1 MVQAPARVKE
11 LDQARYRVS
20 QLEKGLSIVDGR
32 GYNVLAGLA
41 ELVKHVPPGVP
52 LKVRELTIDGTSIH
66 LEGETTTF
74 DAVEKIKQAFVAD
87 RDLSGR
93 IHQRYPC
100 RGCAEPS
107 RVSPHLYGATAM
119 MQMLKE
125 RWQHFS
131 QRERIIVSAGG
142 AMVAA
147 ALVFLLIID
156 PLMAT
161 IDKLDRQARR
171 KAKDSQELALV
182 AQEYVVKQARIATLE
197 QRMPIP
203 PAQFSLLAF
212 MEEATTTAQIRD
224 RIVGMQPQAPIVVQG
239 YQETAVDLRLDGVS
253 LPQILALLV
262 AIDQAPYDVQVHHLQ
277 LKPKYDNPVNLDATL
292 RIVTYAKV

>member
-1 MVQAPARVKE
+1 
-11 LDQARYRVS
+11 
-20 QLEKGLSIVDGR
+20 
-32 GYNVLAGLA
+32 
-41 ELVKHVPPGVP
+41 
-52 LKVRELTIDGTSIH
+52 
-66 LEGETTTF
+66 
-74 DAVEKIKQAFVAD
+74 
-87 RDLSGR
+87 
-93 IHQRYPC
+93 
-100 RGCAEPS
+100 
-107 RVSPHLYGATAM
+107 M

-131 QRERIIVSAGG
+131 QRERIIVAAGG
-142 AMVAA
+142 AVVAVA
-147 ALVFLLIID
+147 FLFLLIID

-182 AQEYVVKQARIATLE
+182 AQEYVVMQARIAKLE
-197 QRMPIP
+197 QRMPNP

-224 RIVGMQPQAPIVVQG
+224 HIVGLQPQAPIVVQG

-262 AIDQAPYDVQVHHLQ
+262 VIEQAPYDVQVHHLQ
-277 LKPKYDNPVNLDATL
+277 MKPKYDNPVNLDATL
-292 RIVTYAKV
+292 KIVTYAKV

>member
-1 MVQAPARVKE
+1 
-11 LDQARYRVS
+11 
-20 QLEKGLSIVDGR
+20 
-32 GYNVLAGLA
+32 
-41 ELVKHVPPGVP
+41 
-52 LKVRELTIDGTSIH
+52 
-66 LEGETTTF
+66 
-74 DAVEKIKQAFVAD
+74 
-87 RDLSGR
+87 
-93 IHQRYPC
+93 
-100 RGCAEPS
+100 
-107 RVSPHLYGATAM
+107 M

-131 QRERIIVSAGG
+131 QRERIIVAAGG
-142 AMVAA
+142 AVVAA
-147 ALVFLLIID
+147 VLVFLLIID

-171 KAKDSQELALV
+171 KAKDGQELALV
-182 AQEYVVKQARIATLE
+182 AQEYVVKQARIAKLE
-197 QRMPIP
+197 QRMPSP

-253 LPQILALLV
+253 LPQLLALLV
-262 AIDQAPYDVQVHHLQ
+262 AIGQAPYDVQVHHLQ
-277 LKPKYDNPVNLDATL
+277 MRPKYDNPVNLDATL

>member
-1 MVQAPARVKE
+1 
-11 LDQARYRVS
+11 
-20 QLEKGLSIVDGR
+20 
-32 GYNVLAGLA
+32 
-41 ELVKHVPPGVP
+41 
-52 LKVRELTIDGTSIH
+52 
-66 LEGETTTF
+66 
-74 DAVEKIKQAFVAD
+74 
-87 RDLSGR
+87 
-93 IHQRYPC
+93 
-100 RGCAEPS
+100 
-107 RVSPHLYGATAM
+107 M
-119 MQMLKE
+119 MQTLKE

-131 QRERIIVSAGG
+131 QRERIIVAAGG
-142 AMVAA
+142 AVVAA
-147 ALVFLLIID
+147 TLVFLLIID

-161 IDKLDRQARR
+161 IDKLDRQSRR

-182 AQEYVVKQARIATLE
+182 AQEYVVKQVRIAKLE

-224 RIVGMQPQAPIVVQG
+224 RITGMQPQAPIVVQG

-262 AIDQAPYDVQVHHLQ
+262 AIEQAPYDVQVHHLQ

>member
-1 MVQAPARVKE
+1 
-11 LDQARYRVS
+11 
-20 QLEKGLSIVDGR
+20 
-32 GYNVLAGLA
+32 
-41 ELVKHVPPGVP
+41 
-52 LKVRELTIDGTSIH
+52 
-66 LEGETTTF
+66 
-74 DAVEKIKQAFVAD
+74 
-87 RDLSGR
+87 
-93 IHQRYPC
+93 
-100 RGCAEPS
+100 
-107 RVSPHLYGATAM
+107 M

-182 AQEYVVKQARIATLE
+182 AQEYVVKQARIAMLE

-224 RIVGMQPQAPIVVQG
+224 RIVGMQPQAPIIVQG

-277 LKPKYDNPVNLDATL
+277 MKPKYDNPVNLDATL

>member
-1 MVQAPARVKE
+1 
-11 LDQARYRVS
+11 
-20 QLEKGLSIVDGR
+20 
-32 GYNVLAGLA
+32 
-41 ELVKHVPPGVP
+41 
-52 LKVRELTIDGTSIH
+52 
-66 LEGETTTF
+66 
-74 DAVEKIKQAFVAD
+74 
-87 RDLSGR
+87 
-93 IHQRYPC
+93 
-100 RGCAEPS
+100 
-107 RVSPHLYGATAM
+107 M

-131 QRERIIVSAGG
+131 QRERIIVAAGVT
-142 AMVAA
+142 MVAA

-171 KAKDSQELALV
+171 KTKDSQELALV
-182 AQEYVVKQARIATLE
+182 AQAYMVKQARIAKLE
-197 QRMPIP
+197 QRMPNP

-253 LPQILALLV
+253 LPQLLALLA
-262 AIDQAPYDVQVHHLQ
+262 AIEQAPYDVQVHHLQ
-277 LKPKYDNPVNLDATL
+277 MKPKFDNPVNLDATL
-292 RIVTYAKV
+292 KIVTYAKV

>member
-1 MVQAPARVKE
+1 
-11 LDQARYRVS
+11 
-20 QLEKGLSIVDGR
+20 
-32 GYNVLAGLA
+32 
-41 ELVKHVPPGVP
+41 
-52 LKVRELTIDGTSIH
+52 
-66 LEGETTTF
+66 
-74 DAVEKIKQAFVAD
+74 
-87 RDLSGR
+87 
-93 IHQRYPC
+93 
-100 RGCAEPS
+100 
-107 RVSPHLYGATAM
+107 M

-131 QRERIIVSAGG
+131 QRERIIVAAGG
-142 AMVAA
+142 AVVAA
-147 ALVFLLIID
+147 TLVFLLIID

-171 KAKDSQELALV
+171 KVKDSQELALI
-182 AQEYVVKQARIATLE
+182 AQEYVVKQARIAKLE

-224 RIVGMQPQAPIVVQG
+224 RITGMQPQAPIVVQG

-262 AIDQAPYDVQVHHLQ
+262 AIEQAPYDVQVHHLQ

>member
-1 MVQAPARVKE
+1 
-11 LDQARYRVS
+11 
-20 QLEKGLSIVDGR
+20 
-32 GYNVLAGLA
+32 
-41 ELVKHVPPGVP
+41 
-52 LKVRELTIDGTSIH
+52 
-66 LEGETTTF
+66 
-74 DAVEKIKQAFVAD
+74 
-87 RDLSGR
+87 
-93 IHQRYPC
+93 
-100 RGCAEPS
+100 
-107 RVSPHLYGATAM
+107 M

-161 IDKLDRQARR
+161 IDKLDRQAQR
-171 KAKDSQELALV
+171 KTKDSQELALV
-182 AQEYVVKQARIATLE
+182 AQEYVIKRARIAKLE
-197 QRMPIP
+197 QRMPSP

-224 RIVGMQPQAPIVVQG
+224 RIVGLQPQAPITVQG

-253 LPQILALLV
+253 LPQLLALLV
-262 AIDQAPYDVQVHHLQ
+262 AIERAPYDVQVHHLQ
-277 LKPKYDNPVNLDATL
+277 MKPKYDNPVNLDATL
-292 RIVTYAKV
+292 RIVTYEKV

>member
-1 MVQAPARVKE
+1 
-11 LDQARYRVS
+11 
-20 QLEKGLSIVDGR
+20 
-32 GYNVLAGLA
+32 
-41 ELVKHVPPGVP
+41 
-52 LKVRELTIDGTSIH
+52 
-66 LEGETTTF
+66 
-74 DAVEKIKQAFVAD
+74 
-87 RDLSGR
+87 
-93 IHQRYPC
+93 
-100 RGCAEPS
+100 
-107 RVSPHLYGATAM
+107 M

-142 AMVAA
+142 AMLAA

-156 PLMAT
+156 PLIAT

-182 AQEYVVKQARIATLE
+182 AQEYVIKQARIAKLE
-197 QRMPIP
+197 QRMPSP

-224 RIVGMQPQAPIVVQG
+224 RIVGMQPQAPVVVQG

-253 LPQILALLV
+253 LPQLLALLV
-262 AIDQAPYDVQVHHLQ
+262 AIEQAPYDVQVHHLQ
-277 LKPKYDNPVNLDATL
+277 MKPKYDNPVNLDATL

>member
-1 MVQAPARVKE
+1 
-11 LDQARYRVS
+11 
-20 QLEKGLSIVDGR
+20 
-32 GYNVLAGLA
+32 
-41 ELVKHVPPGVP
+41 
-52 LKVRELTIDGTSIH
+52 
-66 LEGETTTF
+66 
-74 DAVEKIKQAFVAD
+74 
-87 RDLSGR
+87 
-93 IHQRYPC
+93 
-100 RGCAEPS
+100 
-107 RVSPHLYGATAM
+107 M

-182 AQEYVVKQARIATLE
+182 AQEYVIKQARIAKLE
-197 QRMPIP
+197 QRMPSP

-253 LPQILALLV
+253 LPQLLALLV
-262 AIDQAPYDVQVHHLQ
+262 AIEQAPYDVQVHHLQ
-277 LKPKYDNPVNLDATL
+277 MKPKYDNPINLDATL

>member
-1 MVQAPARVKE
+1 
-11 LDQARYRVS
+11 
-20 QLEKGLSIVDGR
+20 
-32 GYNVLAGLA
+32 
-41 ELVKHVPPGVP
+41 
-52 LKVRELTIDGTSIH
+52 
-66 LEGETTTF
+66 
-74 DAVEKIKQAFVAD
+74 
-87 RDLSGR
+87 
-93 IHQRYPC
+93 
-100 RGCAEPS
+100 
-107 RVSPHLYGATAM
+107 M

-131 QRERIIVSAGG
+131 QRERIIVATGG
-142 AMVAA
+142 AVVAA
-147 ALVFLLIID
+147 TLVFLLIID

-171 KAKDSQELALV
+171 KVKDSQELALV
-182 AQEYVVKQARIATLE
+182 AQEYVIKQARIAKLE

-224 RIVGMQPQAPIVVQG
+224 RITGMQPQAPIVVQG

-262 AIDQAPYDVQVHHLQ
+262 AIEQAPYDVQVHHLQ
-277 LKPKYDNPVNLDATL
+277 LKPKFDNPVNLDATL

>member
-1 MVQAPARVKE
+1 
-11 LDQARYRVS
+11 
-20 QLEKGLSIVDGR
+20 
-32 GYNVLAGLA
+32 
-41 ELVKHVPPGVP
+41 
-52 LKVRELTIDGTSIH
+52 
-66 LEGETTTF
+66 
-74 DAVEKIKQAFVAD
+74 
-87 RDLSGR
+87 
-93 IHQRYPC
+93 
-100 RGCAEPS
+100 
-107 RVSPHLYGATAM
+107 M

-125 RWQHFS
+125 RWQHCS
-131 QRERIIVSAGG
+131 QRERIIVAAG
-142 AMVAA
+142 VTVIAA
-147 ALVFLLIID
+147 ALVFLAVID

-182 AQEYVVKQARIATLE
+182 AQEYVVKQARIAKLE
-197 QRMPIP
+197 QRMPNP

-262 AIDQAPYDVQVHHLQ
+262 AIEQAPYDVQVHHLQ
-277 LKPKYDNPVNLDATL
+277 MKPKYDNPVNLDATL